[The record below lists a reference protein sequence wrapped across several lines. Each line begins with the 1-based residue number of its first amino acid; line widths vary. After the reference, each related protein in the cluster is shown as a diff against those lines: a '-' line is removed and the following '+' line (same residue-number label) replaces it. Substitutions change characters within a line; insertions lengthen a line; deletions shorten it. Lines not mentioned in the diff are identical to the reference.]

1 MKESITIWIIWKFFL
16 LYILEKREDILE
28 FVIFKLLLNIL
39 IKGVKVENLKFLNV
53 KNYMNVIF
61 VSCYKKKIF

>member
-1 MKESITIWIIWKFFL
+1 MGNNIGFVKDFCCCF
-16 LYILEKREDILE
+16 LE